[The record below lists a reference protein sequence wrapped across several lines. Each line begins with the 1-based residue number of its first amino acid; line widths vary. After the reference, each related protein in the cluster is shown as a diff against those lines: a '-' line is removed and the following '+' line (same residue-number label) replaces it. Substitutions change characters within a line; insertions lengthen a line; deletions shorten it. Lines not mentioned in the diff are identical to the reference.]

1 MISSNSGSKL
11 VGTSTELT
19 RAFQEMDHIKIDN
32 ILKENGGEWMM
43 WKQKPTQNQETWE
56 EFWNARFRVQEEF

>member
-1 MISSNSGSKL
+1 MISSNSGSEL

-43 WKQKPTQNQETWE
+43 WK
-56 EFWNARFRVQEEF
+56 